1 MAKTEE
7 KEFEQHLGL
16 FDSTMLVAGAMIG
29 SGIFIV
35 SADIMRDVG
44 CSGTLLLLWLVT
56 GVITIFGALSYA
68 ELAGMMPKAGGQYVY
83 LREAFGPFLGF
94 LYGWSLFLVI
104 QTGSIAAVGVAF
116 TKFLGVLF
124 PGLGTSEEAVISK
137 WEGINLAI
145 SLPLP
150 WLKEPLQVFHREDFT
165 ITMGQIIA
173 AVIILILT
181 WVNCRGIRQGTII
194 QNLFTITKICSL
206 AAVVLIGFSVG
217 MNMSTVKSNLQNLWS
232 GASETARFN
241 TIQHLVGGPGWLV
254 TIMVAGGAM
263 VGSLFS
269 ADAWNNITFTAGEI
283 KNPKRNLPLSLIF
296 GTCLVI
302 GLYILVNLAYM
313 AVLPANGDSQ
323 LATQLKAEVASNK
336 SIVKEYQA
344 QANLFKS
351 TAQRLSA
358 ESEFLEARAKYL
370 EKNSQ
375 PLMAKRLEHDA
386 RERKEESS
394 DWFAKARTARQAVQD
409 ASQNLEN
416 RLKEMSKQNTTNL
429 GISFAKDDR
438 VGTAMLQAVS
448 PNFGAG
454 LMAIAIMI
462 STFGCLNGMIL
473 MGARLYFAMAKDG
486 LFFKSIADLNGNGVP
501 EKSLWLQA
509 IWSVLLV
516 FSGTYSE
523 LLDYVIFAALL
534 FYALTVAGLF
544 VLRRT
549 KPDADRPYKAW
560 GYPLIPLIYIALCIL
575 IMIDLLIVRP
585 EFTWPGLILVAS
597 GIPVFYFWN
606 SKGYSHK
613 TDP

>member
-1 MAKTEE
+1 
-7 KEFEQHLGL
+7 
-16 FDSTMLVAGAMIG
+16 
-29 SGIFIV
+29 
-35 SADIMRDVG
+35 
-44 CSGTLLLLWLVT
+44 
-56 GVITIFGALSYA
+56 
-68 ELAGMMPKAGGQYVY
+68 
-83 LREAFGPFLGF
+83 
-94 LYGWSLFLVI
+94 
-104 QTGSIAAVGVAF
+104 
-116 TKFLGVLF
+116 
-124 PGLGTSEEAVISK
+124 
-137 WEGINLAI
+137 
-145 SLPLP
+145 
-150 WLKEPLQVFHREDFT
+150 
-165 ITMGQIIA
+165 
-173 AVIILILT
+173 
-181 WVNCRGIRQGTII
+181 
-194 QNLFTITKICSL
+194 
-206 AAVVLIGFSVG
+206 
-217 MNMSTVKSNLQNLWS
+217 
-232 GASETARFN
+232 
-241 TIQHLVGGPGWLV
+241 
-254 TIMVAGGAM
+254 
-263 VGSLFS
+263 
-269 ADAWNNITFTAGEI
+269 
-283 KNPKRNLPLSLIF
+283 
-296 GTCLVI
+296 
-302 GLYILVNLAYM
+302 M

-394 DWFAKARTARQAVQD
+394 DWFAKARTARLAVQD

>member
-1 MAKTEE
+1 
-7 KEFEQHLGL
+7 
-16 FDSTMLVAGAMIG
+16 
-29 SGIFIV
+29 
-35 SADIMRDVG
+35 
-44 CSGTLLLLWLVT
+44 
-56 GVITIFGALSYA
+56 
-68 ELAGMMPKAGGQYVY
+68 
-83 LREAFGPFLGF
+83 
-94 LYGWSLFLVI
+94 
-104 QTGSIAAVGVAF
+104 
-116 TKFLGVLF
+116 
-124 PGLGTSEEAVISK
+124 
-137 WEGINLAI
+137 
-145 SLPLP
+145 
-150 WLKEPLQVFHREDFT
+150 
-165 ITMGQIIA
+165 MGQIIA
-173 AVIILILT
+173 AAIILTLT

-217 MNMSTVKSNLQNLWS
+217 LNMSTVKANLQNLWS
-232 GASETARFN
+232 GAGETARFT

-358 ESEFLEARAKYL
+358 ESEFLESRAKYL
-370 EKNSQ
+370 EKNTQSA
-375 PLMAKRLEHDA
+375 LAKRLENEA
-386 RERKEESS
+386 KEKKEESS
-394 DWFAKARTARQAVQD
+394 EWFAKARTARLAVHD

-486 LFFKSIADLNGNGVP
+486 LFFKSIAELNGNGVP

-560 GYPLIPLIYIALCIL
+560 GYPLIPLIYIALCVL

>member
-1 MAKTEE
+1 
-7 KEFEQHLGL
+7 
-16 FDSTMLVAGAMIG
+16 
-29 SGIFIV
+29 
-35 SADIMRDVG
+35 
-44 CSGTLLLLWLVT
+44 
-56 GVITIFGALSYA
+56 
-68 ELAGMMPKAGGQYVY
+68 
-83 LREAFGPFLGF
+83 
-94 LYGWSLFLVI
+94 
-104 QTGSIAAVGVAF
+104 
-116 TKFLGVLF
+116 
-124 PGLGTSEEAVISK
+124 
-137 WEGINLAI
+137 
-145 SLPLP
+145 
-150 WLKEPLQVFHREDFT
+150 
-165 ITMGQIIA
+165 
-173 AVIILILT
+173 ILILT

-217 MNMSTVKSNLQNLWS
+217 LNMSTVKANLQNLWS
-232 GASETARFN
+232 GASETARFT

-416 RLKEMSKQNTTNL
+416 RLKEMPKQNTTNL